1 MNIKKIISI
10 ILLLIWMSIIF
21 SFSNQQGESSGSIS
35 KKVSEVI
42 VNITDIQNQYT
53 DIEKEALTKQIEP
66 LIRKLAHY
74 IFYAVGGIVIINCV
88 HQFCKKERLLIGT
101 STVIGVAY
109 AISDELHQLMIA
121 GRDGNI
127 KDVLIDSLGIVT
139 GIVFFL
145 LVKEVYQKFTSKKE
159 NKRGKIN

>member
-1 MNIKKIISI
+1 MNIKR
-10 ILLLIWMSIIF
+10 ILSVICVLLWMSIIF

-42 VNITDIQNQYT
+42 VNIIDIQNKYT
-53 DIEKEALTKQIEP
+53 DIEKEALIKQIEP

-74 IFYAVGGIVIINCV
+74 TFYTVGGILIANCV
-88 HQFCKKERLLIGT
+88 YQFCKKENILIGT
-101 STVIGVAY
+101 STAIGVVY

-121 GRDGNI
+121 GRNGNI

-139 GIVFFL
+139 GIMFFL
-145 LVKEVYQKFTSKKE
+145 LVMGMYQKILVE
-159 NKRGKIN
+159 RKIKGGE